1 MNSFR
6 KVVWGAVTLLAAV
19 SCKSQ
24 YDTLLSSNDV
34 DAKYKAAFQ
43 YFDKGKDQKAA
54 SLFESMSVLTDG
66 TEKDDTVQYYWGLS
80 NYKFKDYITAEA
92 NFSRFV
98 SNFPRSPFAEE
109 ARFLRLD
116 CLYKSTLR
124 YELDQTPTKLAI
136 NAIAEYRKDYGN
148 DSHKEECDA
157 MLKDLN
163 QRLDRKAYENA
174 KLYYRMEDYKASRVA
189 FKNILKDDAENIY
202 REEILFYIAKSSY
215 KYAFMSVEGKQKE
228 RYLTFVDDYYNFIG
242 ELPDS
247 PYRKELDVLYR
258 RAQKVLGRYT
268 GSDEDLDAKEK
279 DFERDRKKLLKQS
292 DR

>member
-43 YFDKGKDQKAA
+43 YFDKGKYQKAA

-98 SNFPRSPFAEE
+98 SNFPRSPFAEQPVEPEPEELKLQQE
-109 ARFLRLD
+109 AAFAERMYLLFEKEHVYLNPRLRL
-116 CLYKSTLR
+116 S
-124 YELDQTPTKLAI
+124 EL
-136 NAIAEYRKDYGN
+136 
-148 DSHKEECDA
+148 A
-157 MLKDLN
+157 MLLGTNRTYLSQYFN
-163 QRLDRKAYENA
+163 QNCESTFYDFVNDYRIHHA
-174 KLYYRMEDYKASRVA
+174 KLLLHSTDGSNLEFA
-189 FKNILKDDAENIY
+189 DDATLLRAI
-202 REEILFYIAKSSY
+202 
-215 KYAFMSVEGKQKE
+215 EG
-228 RYLTFVDDYYNFIG
+228 RI
-242 ELPDS
+242 EL
-247 PYRKELDVLYR
+247 
-258 RAQKVLGRYT
+258 
-268 GSDEDLDAKEK
+268 
-279 DFERDRKKLLKQS
+279 
-292 DR
+292 